1 MHDNYSEEKFDK
13 AFIQDSWKT
22 LRRELD
28 SQMPVVVPRSRK
40 IAYLLGL
47 TQLISLGVIAFLLH
61 QSNNQTPYTKLT
73 KKEIVTENVYIQ
85 LPAKTETKTETKTIT
100 KYLQGPTEYVY
111 LNKGTSNI
119 NQSIVL
125 TEETNN
131 TKRIEGLALLQNF
144 HSNDYLISHRN
155 LNTLPKVGFPL
166 LQNQQVTEND
176 DFKNLIQK
184 NVDFRIGLLTS
195 VTNDLDFSGYGIS
208 TSFQVAINDKLSI
221 GSGFGYNHLSREFV
235 LAPFFPKSKLS
246 YDIDVSNEDLGLEAT
261 FYNGLQ
267 DFKQIFIPLSINYKL
282 SDKFSL
288 NSGLKF
294 RYTFNSTV
302 NKNLK
307 SELLNS
313 HRSVIDPETLFF
325 NKTNFGLSL
334 GLNYALSE
342 KITFQLDSEFGI
354 NSLINSS
361 QFKNN
366 GTSHDLNLIN
376 FTTQFSF

>member
-1 MHDNYSEEKFDK
+1 MQDNYSEEEFDK
-13 AFIQDSWKT
+13 AFIQESWKT

-28 SQMPVVVPRSRK
+28 SHMPIIVPRSRK

-61 QSNNQTPYTKLT
+61 QSNNQIPYTKLT
-73 KKEIVTENVYIQ
+73 KTETVTEKVYIQ
-85 LPAKTETKTETKTIT
+85 LPGEIETKTIT
-100 KYLQGPTEYVY
+100 KYLTGPTEYVY
-111 LNKGTSNI
+111 I
-119 NQSIVL
+119 NQNQTSSTKKSIVL
-125 TEETNN
+125 TEATNN
-131 TKRIEGLALLQNF
+131 TKRIENLASLQNF
-144 HSNDYLISHRN
+144 HFNNYLISHRN

-166 LQNQQVTEND
+166 LQTQRVAEND
-176 DFKNLIQK
+176 DFKDLIQK
-184 NVDFRIGLLTS
+184 NVDFRIGLLAS
-195 VTNDLDFSGYGIS
+195 VSNDLDFSGYGIS

-235 LAPFFPKSKLS
+235 LTPFFPKSRLS
-246 YDIDVSNEDLGLEAT
+246 YDIDVSNEDLSLEST

-267 DFKQIFIPLSINYKL
+267 DLKQIFIPLSINYNL

-288 NSGLKF
+288 SSGLKF
-294 RYTFNSTV
+294 RYTFDSTV

-313 HRSVIDPETLFF
+313 LRSVIDPETLFF

-334 GLNYALSE
+334 GLNYAVSE
-342 KITFQLDSEFGI
+342 KVAFQLDSEFGI
-354 NSLINSS
+354 NSLINGN

-366 GTSHDLNLIN
+366 GTTHDLNLIN

>member
-1 MHDNYSEEKFDK
+1 MQDNYSEEEFDK

-22 LRRELD
+22 LRGELD
-28 SQMPVVVPRSRK
+28 TQMPLIVPKSRK

-47 TQLISLGVIAFLLH
+47 TQLISLGVIGLLLH
-61 QSNNQTPYTKLT
+61 QSNNQTPYTNLT
-73 KKEIVTENVYIQ
+73 KTQTVTEKVYIQ
-85 LPAKTETKTETKTIT
+85 LPAQKEIKTIT
-100 KYLQGPTEYVY
+100 KYIQGPTEYIHT
-111 LNKGTSNI
+111 NKSGTSNI
-119 NQSIVL
+119 TQSNARYA
-125 TEETNN
+125 ETND
-131 TKRIEGLALLQNF
+131 KEIEGLATLQNF
-144 HSNDYLISHRN
+144 HLNNYLISHKS

-166 LQNQQVTEND
+166 LQNHQIDEKE
-176 DFKNLIQK
+176 DFKKLIQK
-184 NVDFRIGLLTS
+184 NVDFRIGILTS
-195 VTNDLDFSGYGIS
+195 VTNDLDFSGYGLS
-208 TSFQVAINDKLSI
+208 TSFLVSINNKISI

-235 LAPFFPKSKLS
+235 LAPFFPKSKKS
-246 YDIDVSNEDLGLEAT
+246 YDIDVSNEDLSLEST

-267 DFKQIFIPLSINYKL
+267 DLKQIFIPLSINYRL

-288 NSGLKF
+288 SSGLKF
-294 RYTFNSTV
+294 RYTFDSTV

-313 HRSVIDPETLFF
+313 LRSVIDPETLFF

-334 GLNYALSE
+334 GLNYVVSE

-361 QFKNN
+361 QFKSN